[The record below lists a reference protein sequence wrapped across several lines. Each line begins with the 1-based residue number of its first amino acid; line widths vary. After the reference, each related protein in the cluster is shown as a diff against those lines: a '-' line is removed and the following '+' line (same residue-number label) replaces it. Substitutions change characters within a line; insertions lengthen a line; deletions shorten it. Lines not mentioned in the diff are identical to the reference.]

1 MAFSDNLKS
10 IVRTVAPAIG
20 TALAGPLGG
29 TAVKY
34 LADKFLGKPDA
45 SEAEVA
51 EAIAGASP
59 EQLIR
64 LKELDNDF
72 AKHMA
77 SLGVDLERIAQQD
90 RSSARE
96 LAKVNNWPHI
106 LLSTIYTSGY
116 FYVLNMF
123 FTGQFNVPTTNS
135 GLAEGL
141 VLVLTTAQTLILQ
154 FWFGSS
160 VGSKVKDV
168 HLANSQPVT
177 Q

>member
-1 MAFSDNLKS
+1 MAFSDNLKR

-77 SLGVDLERIAQQD
+77 SLGVDLERIAQAD

-96 LAKVNNWPHI
+96 LAKINNWPHI
-106 LLSTIYTSGY
+106 LLSAIYTAGY
-116 FYVLNMF
+116 FWLLQLF
-123 FTGQFNVPTTNS
+123 CTGQVQVEQSMAALFASVV
-135 GLAEGL
+135 G
-141 VLVLTTAQTLILQ
+141 VLTAAQIQ
-154 FWFGSS
+154 IMNFWFGSS
-160 VGSKVKDV
+160 SGSKVKDV

-177 Q
+177 

>member
-1 MAFSDNLKS
+1 MAFTDALKQV
-10 IVRTVAPAIG
+10 VRTVAPAIG
-20 TALAGPLGG
+20 TALGGPLGG

-51 EAIAGASP
+51 EALAGASP

-64 LKELDNDF
+64 LKELDTDF

-77 SLGVDLERIAQQD
+77 DIGVDLERIAYED
-90 RSSARE
+90 RASARD

-116 FYVLNMF
+116 FWLLWLF
-123 FTGQFNVPTTNS
+123 CTGQVHVVDTQAALFASIV
-135 GLAEGL
+135 G
-141 VLVLTTAQTLILQ
+141 VLTAAQIQ
-154 FWFGSS
+154 IMNFWFGSS
-160 VGSKVKDV
+160 SGSKAKDV

-177 Q
+177 